1 MVVRGRTRVTRKG
14 QITIPAHV
22 RRALGLSEGDAIEV
36 QYDEVTQV
44 ATFSSPESLVRR
56 TAGILKRPGQPVL
69 SEEEL
74 KRAINEAAQAAAL
87 ERDERSKRG

>member
-1 MVVRGRTRVTRKG
+1 MTRKG

-22 RRALGLSEGDAIEV
+22 RRALGLSEGDTVEV
-36 QYDEVTQV
+36 QYDEATRV
-44 ATFSSPESLVRR
+44 ATFSSPESRVRR

-69 SEEEL
+69 DDAEL
-74 KRAINEAAQAAAL
+74 KRAIQEAAQTAAL